1 MAPTEKPLM
10 AALSTDKCFMCFFF
24 PPEISFVV
32 IQSSVSK
39 YSSCRLNTEG
49 QSWGLLRVKIQ
60 VSPLHRPAQ
69 LSTVCAH
76 QWWSVW
82 EGTSCWIGALR
93 KGSFRLAGISLRVG
107 FVPVLL
113 LLAPP
118 RCDRSS
124 AEQRAVPLF
133 AGEDQANYS
142 CSFCVSSMRRSSH
155 CWGSEGRTTSV
166 PLWVRLK
173 SAALGHPCKLYLD
186 PV

>member
-1 MAPTEKPLM
+1 MFHVLFF
-10 AALSTDKCFMCFFF
+10 STWDLVCGHSVFCIK
-24 PPEISFVV
+24 
-32 IQSSVSK
+32 IQQLQVEHWRTK
-39 YSSCRLNTEG
+39 L
-49 QSWGLLRVKIQ
+49 GLLRVKMQ

-113 LLAPP
+113 VLAPP